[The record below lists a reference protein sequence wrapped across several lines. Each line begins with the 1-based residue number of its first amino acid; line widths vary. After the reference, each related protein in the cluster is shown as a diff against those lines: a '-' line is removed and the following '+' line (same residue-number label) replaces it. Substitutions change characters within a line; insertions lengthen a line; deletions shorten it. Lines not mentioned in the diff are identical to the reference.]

1 MRVKETFLQLCEA
14 FAAKENALYTQ
25 TAWDKHMTFFSV
37 YFRASRVEL
46 VYSRKWETMAPPSV
60 LFARIYLSKNNPVY
74 LHLPELIGFLGIDD
88 YRACYFPYIE
98 NPQRMTDCME
108 ALTEILSDYIPKI
121 EELANTGEDQAILE
135 RWANEGF
142 FASEKEEKTQS
153 QEEIDWEVMEFF
165 CHLQESIL
173 VSRHTNMVAYRAFL
187 DGKVEKSLKKYEK
200 LRKNGM
206 SPYEVG
212 LIAFLQTEAGRKFRP
227 MPEKCDSAKLYR
239 RGEMGDKTDLIGIGL
254 SFVLLAGLLC
264 GLIAAID
271 GILSRGTLYY
281 FGIGWWFGLLLAAP
295 TSFFGYV
302 AFQRFLRPKLGGS
315 VDFLD
320 VQKHPKFNQYLS
332 AAFFAVLMAGSIAL
346 CIFLP
351 PMNSRYYEDHA
362 VLYAEEGDGRFTYD
376 QVREIYYIHGRYND
390 FGDLVERASCVLVLD
405 DGRQFDLDCDGT
417 PQEQLAMVKDLMGHI
432 PIQEVASDRDLP
444 E

>member
-142 FASEKEEKTQS
+142 FASEGSCFDAGEL
-153 QEEIDWEVMEFF
+153 IV
-165 CHLQESIL
+165 
-173 VSRHTNMVAYRAFL
+173 
-187 DGKVEKSLKKYEK
+187 DGDPGICIGGP
-200 LRKNGM
+200 R
-206 SPYEVG
+206 
-212 LIAFLQTEAGRKFRP
+212 FR
-227 MPEKCDSAKLYR
+227 
-239 RGEMGDKTDLIGIGL
+239 
-254 SFVLLAGLLC
+254 
-264 GLIAAID
+264 
-271 GILSRGTLYY
+271 
-281 FGIGWWFGLLLAAP
+281 
-295 TSFFGYV
+295 
-302 AFQRFLRPKLGGS
+302 
-315 VDFLD
+315 
-320 VQKHPKFNQYLS
+320 
-332 AAFFAVLMAGSIAL
+332 
-346 CIFLP
+346 
-351 PMNSRYYEDHA
+351 
-362 VLYAEEGDGRFTYD
+362 
-376 QVREIYYIHGRYND
+376 
-390 FGDLVERASCVLVLD
+390 
-405 DGRQFDLDCDGT
+405 
-417 PQEQLAMVKDLMGHI
+417 
-432 PIQEVASDRDLP
+432 
-444 E
+444 